1 MIPRIAAAVGLACI
15 TVLAIPAVSFAGTGT
30 VSSGGTTATISI
42 QDAVFADPGCIAVP
56 FDVTFTDLALVNL
69 EMSLP
74 GSNTTLVALA
84 GPIASGS
91 GAGRV
96 DELFLV
102 CPEKGQ
108 GAGTYDVR
116 GSMDTYDMNYQLTH
130 TQIPAG
136 LQFTVSRAPV
146 SITGLTALQ
155 KGSVLR
161 ISGEV
166 MTQTQLGGD
175 GTVTVTMMLPK
186 SLGGNGKW
194 VTAGTTSPDE
204 LGRFAVTKSLSKA
217 IAGAQ
222 IRVSV
227 TDSAWS
233 GDATAKTRVRRAY

>member
-1 MIPRIAAAVGLACI
+1 M
-15 TVLAIPAVSFAGTGT
+15 
-30 VSSGGTTATISI
+30 
-42 QDAVFADPGCIAVP
+42 
-56 FDVTFTDLALVNL
+56 
-69 EMSLP
+69 
-74 GSNTTLVALA
+74 
-84 GPIASGS
+84 
-91 GAGRV
+91 

-108 GAGTYDVR
+108 GAGTYAVR
-116 GSMDTYDMNYQLTH
+116 GSMRVFDMNMTE

-204 LGRFAVTKSLSKA
+204 LGRFAVTKSLSTG

-233 GDATAKTRVRRAY
+233 GDATAKTRVRRAS

>member
-30 VSSGGTTATISI
+30 VSGGGTTATISI
-42 QDAVFADPGCIAVP
+42 QDAVFADPGCIGVP
-56 FDVTFTDLALVNL
+56 FDVTFTDIAVVSL

-74 GSNTTLVALA
+74 GSNTTLVAQA
-84 GPIASGS
+84 GPIASG
-91 GAGRV
+91 AGRV
-96 DELFLV
+96 DDLFLV

-108 GAGTYDVR
+108 GAGTYAVR
-116 GSMDTYDMNYQLTH
+116 GSMRAFDMNMTE

-136 LQFTVSRAPV
+136 LQFTVSRAPT

-166 MTQTQLGGD
+166 MTQTKLGGD
-175 GTVTVTMMLPK
+175 GTVRVTMMLPK

-204 LGRFAVTKSLSKA
+204 LGRFAVTKSLSSSKG

-222 IRVSV
+222 IRVTV

-233 GDATAKTRVRRAY
+233 GDASASTRVKRAS